1 MPKNIKNNAKNP
13 GFTLIELSVVIILIG
28 VVFVVVMPR
37 LTGLFSGRKLLGFS
51 RELAGALDYTRSRA
65 VVDGRVY
72 NFHIDRDKQE
82 YWYIAKEDDDKK
94 NSYYRY
100 REDEEEKKPRKRRI
114 PEGMT
119 ITRLKLKT
127 RAVDRYEPVIRF
139 YPRGNSNGAEIYLE
153 TEQGDKTVIKVKPY
167 TGKSSVEAVE

>member
-1 MPKNIKNNAKNP
+1 MKKKDVKNP

-28 VVFVVVMPR
+28 VVFTVVMPR

-82 YWYIAKEDDDKK
+82 YWFIAKEDDDKRR
-94 NSYYRY
+94 SYYSY
-100 REDEEEKKPRKRRI
+100 REDEDEKKPRKQRI

-119 ITRLKLKT
+119 ISRLKLKS
-127 RAVDRYEPVIRF
+127 RAVDRYKPVVRF

-153 TEQGDKTVIKVKPY
+153 TEQGDKVVIKVKPY
-167 TGKSSVEAVE
+167 TGKSTVEVVE